1 MLATQPTQLVGHI
14 EEWKHGCWYHETS
27 IFDTTLSGL
36 LSKLTAFSD
45 PQSFSNNPPEGA
57 PQRPFWSG
65 CLAYDL
71 LQWTQ
76 PIALQH
82 PPESGN
88 LLCVLWLIE
97 RFICETKS
105 SGEIQAYALEGDD
118 WAERANLIE
127 STPEH
132 LEPLVA
138 YANPNPES
146 SSMTDVEH
154 EQGIETIRQS
164 IAAGQVYQV
173 NLGRWWNGV
182 LSQHPMAIFQRLCQT
197 NPAPFSAYLH
207 AEDLGFALVSSSPE
221 SLLDSD
227 GRRLKTAPIKGTRP
241 RGKNPGE
248 ERNLRMEMLND
259 EKERA
264 EHRMLVDLMRNDLGT
279 VCTVGGVEIERFD
292 VEAYANVQHLVSHVT
307 GRLAEG
313 LSSLDALQAV
323 FPGGSITGCPRTV
336 VCATIDELE
345 KKPRS
350 FWTGSIGWFDPHS
363 GSSAWNILIRTLI
376 ANKVKKQWFGAIAA
390 GGGITIGSNPA
401 EEVEEAKWKAAAL
414 RKACGWSRNGAS
426 GLPKGQLEIHN
437 LNPEQAP
444 KAVKQGAIH
453 PDSKGMNIDGCVLL
467 IDNLDSFTHNI
478 AHAVAGLGHTVVV
491 HQARSHA
498 ASLGSEPDVVRSLLE
513 RLRPTHVILGP
524 GPGTPQDSPL
534 TMEFAQRAVNGELAV
549 PILGICLG
557 HQAIGIAGGMDLIQT
572 PSGPIHGS
580 PRDVDHDARGV
591 FTGLQSPHPFALYNS
606 LTLSSTQT
614 SKLVETSHLK
624 ATGDIMGIRHRE
636 ALVFGVQFHPES
648 VGSPDGINILNNF
661 LRMRADA

>member
-1 MLATQPTQLVGHI
+1 MLASQPTQLVGHI

-36 LSKLTAFSD
+36 LSKLAAFSD
-45 PQSFSNNPPEGA
+45 PQPFANLPPEGA

-65 CLAYDL
+65 SLAYDL

-82 PPESGN
+82 PPENGS

-105 SGEIQAYALEGDD
+105 SGEVHAFALEGDD

-127 STPEH
+127 ATPEH
-132 LEPLVA
+132 LEPLVP
-138 YANPNPES
+138 YTNPNPES
-146 SSMTDVEH
+146 SSMTDAEH

-173 NLGRWWNGV
+173 NLGRWWSGL

-241 RGKNPGE
+241 RGKNPE
-248 ERNLRMEMLND
+248 EEESLRMEMLND

-264 EHRMLVDLMRNDLGT
+264 EHRMLVDLMRNDLGS

-292 VEAYANVQHLVSHVT
+292 VEAYANVQHLVSQVT
-307 GRLAEG
+307 GQLAEG
-313 LSSLDALQAV
+313 LTSLDALQAV

-390 GGGITIGSNPA
+390 GGGITIGSNPVG
-401 EEVEEAKWKAAAL
+401 EVEEAKWKAAAL
-414 RKACGWSRNGAS
+414 RKACGWSRNEAS
-426 GLPKGQLEIHN
+426 GLPKGRLEIHN

-453 PDSKGMNIDGCVLL
+453 PDSHELNVGGCVLL

-498 ASLGSEPDVVRSLLE
+498 AGLGSEADAVRSLLE
-513 RLRPTHVILGP
+513 RLNPTHVILGP

-534 TMEFAQRAVNGELAV
+534 TMEFARRAVDGKLAV

-557 HQAIGIAGGMDLIQT
+557 HQAIGVAGGMDLIQT
-572 PSGPIHGS
+572 PSGPVHGS
-580 PRDVDHDARGV
+580 PRDVIHDAHGV
-591 FTGLQSPHPFALYNS
+591 FTGLPSPHSFALYNS
-606 LTLSSTQT
+606 LTLASAQT
-614 SKLVETSHLK
+614 SRLIETSHLE
-624 ATGDIMGIRHRE
+624 ATGDIMGIRHQE

-661 LRMRADA
+661 LKMRADA